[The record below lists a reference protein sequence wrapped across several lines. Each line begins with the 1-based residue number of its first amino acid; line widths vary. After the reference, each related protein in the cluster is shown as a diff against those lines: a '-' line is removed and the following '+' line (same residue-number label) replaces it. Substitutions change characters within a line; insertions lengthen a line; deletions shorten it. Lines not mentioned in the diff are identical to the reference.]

1 MSNHQKY
8 PELKNFRMW
17 LKEQGVFPQKARYL
31 LRGAA
36 EFNRL
41 GMEKDL
47 SKIPEYKEYLLK
59 NGTTERKACDY
70 VKGAEY
76 YIRFLSGEA
85 SILGKEHFAC
95 DRDCFNCPFPDCVMP

>member
-59 NGTTERKACDY
+59 NGTTERKACDF

-76 YIRFLSGEA
+76 YIRYLNGEDN
-85 SILGKEHFAC
+85 ILADARSVCNK
-95 DRDCFNCPFPDCVMP
+95 DCFNCPFPDCIMP